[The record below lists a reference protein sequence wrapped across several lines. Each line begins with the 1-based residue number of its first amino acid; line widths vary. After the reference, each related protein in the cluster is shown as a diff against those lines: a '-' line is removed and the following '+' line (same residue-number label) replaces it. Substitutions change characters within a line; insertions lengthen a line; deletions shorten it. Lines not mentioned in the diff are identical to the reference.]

1 MDKKYW
7 YWLLPVL
14 WMGIIFYSSATP
26 YEQQDMKPF
35 LGESVNLG
43 FLEPLVN
50 EVRFTYNGSI
60 VSIETH
66 GVEGIVEFF
75 VRKGAHVFVFFFLTC
90 LFKIALARTTSLR
103 FKIQLLLAFLLTVA
117 YAIMDEI
124 HQGFTPNRTPY
135 IGDVFLDSMGG
146 LIAVVLLTI
155 IRKRS
160 LSK

>member
-1 MDKKYW
+1 MNKKYL
-7 YWLLPVL
+7 YWLFPIL

-35 LGESVNLG
+35 LGESINLD
-43 FLEPLVN
+43 FLEPLA
-50 EVRFTYNGSI
+50 EAVRFTYNESV

-75 VRKGAHVFVFFFLTC
+75 IRKGAHVFVFFILTC
-90 LFKIALARTTSLR
+90 LLKLALGKTTKLGFKT
-103 FKIQLLLAFLLTVA
+103 QVLLAFLLTVA

-124 HQGFTPNRTPY
+124 HQGFTPNRTSY

-146 LIAVVLLTI
+146 LIAVVLLIMIHKTN
-155 IRKRS
+155 
-160 LSK
+160 LSN

>member
-1 MDKKYW
+1 MDKKYL
-7 YWLLPVL
+7 YWLLPVI
-14 WMGIIFYSSATP
+14 WMGMIFYSSATP

-50 EVRFTYNGSI
+50 EVRFTYNGSV

-75 VRKGAHVFVFFFLTC
+75 IRKGAHVFVFLFLTC

-146 LIAVVLLTI
+146 LIAVVLPTI